1 MPLKTV
7 LSALAILSVCLSGEA
22 AFGGS
27 LAAKQT
33 PWERS
38 APAARLA
45 TVAAYHRHIKPL
57 RYRSSAATSLDPG
70 YHRRGMAG
78 YR

>member
-1 MPLKTV
+1 MPLKTA
-7 LSALAILSVCLSGEA
+7 LWALAISSVCLSGEA
-22 AFGGS
+22 AFGG
-27 LAAKQT
+27 APAGKQT